1 MNRWVC
7 RCLALAFSLTVT
19 TAVHAQALTAAEIKE
34 LAAQKEVDRQELEN
48 IERET
53 GRAVQ
58 LHNGTFFRRVYSE
71 DFIGTLS
78 GGQAM
83 DKRSFVA
90 ALENSGS
97 AYLSFVVTDIRVRL
111 YQDTAVVTASWSWR
125 RSDKG
130 ATISRQAR
138 VLHVY
143 INGPRGWQAVASQE
157 TILPG

>member
-1 MNRWVC
+1 MHAWWRWALVF
-7 RCLALAFSLTVT
+7 LACWVMSPGLRTQAQ
-19 TAVHAQALTAAEIKE
+19 TASELKE
-34 LAAQKEVDRQELEN
+34 QAAQKEVDRQELEN

-58 LHNGTFFRRVYSE
+58 LHNGTFFRRVYSD

-78 GGQAM
+78 GGQAL
-83 DKRSFVA
+83 DKRSFVT
-90 ALENSGS
+90 ALENSGVE
-97 AYLSFVVTDIRVRL
+97 YLSFVVTDIRVRL
-111 YQDTAVVTASWSWR
+111 YEDTAVVTASWSWR
-125 RSDKG
+125 RSDRG

-143 INGPRGWQAVASQE
+143 VNGPRGWQAVASQE